1 MEVKLDEHQL
11 DESQMKAVKHFEGPA
26 LVVAGPGSGKTT
38 IIIER
43 IMNLIHEYDV
53 NPCKILALAFN
64 REAAKEM
71 EQGVFPILRKI
82 HPFSGKPE
90 IRTLHAFGLEIIYQ
104 NYKRLNMES
113 EPEVWGADPE
123 RTILQEIAQLKREGA
138 NAKVIVYIYRIG
150 NKVTDKCYIGQTT
163 NWKRR
168 KEEHLNDSS
177 NPELRQAILNE
188 GVEQFTCEIIDKV
201 NGRYAEFSEE
211 KWIKH
216 YKNLAV
222 FNQEGETI
230 HLETESDDKLVA
242 IYKIEQLTSGR
253 CYFGYSNSPEKIKKE
268 ITLVDNDELKQAI
281 TDEGVEQ
288 FSFDIIFEDIPITEA
303 HGLVAREIGNRK
315 NIAVYNKSNPFSQ
328 RYSNRLQ
335 IELFCQH
342 FNLSYEEV
350 LKHPADINNLSDRI
364 EKFEKIVRDVEKAK
378 LQVVVDFSNYNS
390 IEDIV
395 NFILGSIDDIV
406 VKTFAE
412 KYENKKKKANA
423 IDFQDMILYTVYLF
437 ERYPEIC
444 IKWREKFDFVHV
456 DEFQDISPID
466 FRLINSLSD
475 NLFAVGD
482 DDQAIYGFRGGNSEI
497 MQNYNEQENVT
508 KFEITKNYRSTT
520 TIVEHSRALI
530 EHNKNRIRKNLRA
543 KNTME
548 LPIKVLETTNKTEVS
563 KTDSNLFPIAES
575 NQLIIDQ
582 QITTVEKL
590 LMKDFSNPICR
601 KIAILVRYRSEVD
614 LVRAILRRNSFE
626 EKVNFNQSRKKG
638 DPCNFIGTDNEQIR
652 VSTVHSVKGKEYDK
666 VILIHNTLGEDFP
679 FHDSDNMIEE
689 RRVFYVAMTRAKQEL
704 VVIGGECPFVWEF
717 RKAYIPELERLSES
731 LTSAINNRVNNI
743 QKQFREVSEVLQ
755 SKIKNRLYATKEQLE
770 KVSEALPIALES
782 QIARQKKAATKIARK
797 QHEPELERLRN
808 DITETDNITKKI
820 KTTLPQQV
828 KLVQETFL
836 LKLIPVLDN
845 LESIANSTAEKFP
858 LNDDLPELATFCE
871 NIKYTQEQFLNFLK
885 IHGIIPI
892 ETIGQPLNLDQHEEM
907 QPGIFTD
914 EVSKD
919 IVVKELHRGY
929 IQNNQVIHKAQVIVS
944 KGQWSAYGIF
954 LNFEEPVCFVTGQEI
969 YFLQNIMVLT
979 ERIKGFDLQG
989 SVVRLQKLDVMFA
1002 LPKTDWET
1010 IMLQSQQVE
1019 SFSYI
1024 NSISEDF
1031 LKSVLVR
1038 EELTNVEKQKY
1049 CLRLVTQSGHILR
1062 GYLRAFD
1069 KISLCML
1076 INEKIVVV
1084 YRHALLEIKRDAETE
1099 SIDVKNPS
1107 IIEKEVSQPD
1117 DSGEVV
1123 QTVVN
1128 GNNDYEIDSVKHS
1141 QILKEQIEKLES
1153 YSEGIISPTD
1163 EECASEKTENEISVE
1178 CSASRLLDSP
1188 DNKDDNISEIEEKGS
1203 SSLGGQ
1209 VVKKNFG
1216 DYFRQIQD
1224 FIRRNL
1230 KWK

>member
-11 DESQMKAVKHFEGPA
+11 DEGQMKAVKHFEGPA
-26 LVVAGPGSGKTT
+26 LVVAGPGSGKTNV
-38 IIIER
+38 IKER
-43 IMNLIHEYDV
+43 ILNLIQEYDV
-53 NPCKILALAFN
+53 NPGKILALAFN
-64 REAAKEM
+64 KEAAKEM
-71 EQGVFPILRKI
+71 EQRVFPKLRKI
-82 HPFSGKPE
+82 HSSSGKPE
-90 IRTLHAFGLEIIYQ
+90 ICTLHAFGLKIINQ
-104 NYKRLNMES
+104 NYERLNLES
-113 EPEVWGADPE
+113 EPGVWAADPE
-123 RTILQEIAQLKREGA
+123 RTILQEIAQLKREGSKA
-138 NAKVIVYIYRIG
+138 TVIVYIYRIG
-150 NKVTDKCYIGQTT
+150 DKVTDKCYIGQTT
-163 NWKRR
+163 NLQRR

-177 NPELRQAILNE
+177 NPELRQAILKE
-188 GVEQFTCEIIDKV
+188 GIEQFTFEIKETV
-201 NGRYAEFSEE
+201 NGRIADSSEA
-211 KWIKH
+211 KWIEY

-222 FNQEGETI
+222 FNQEDENI
-230 HLETESDDKLVA
+230 YFETESDDELVA
-242 IYKIEQLTSGR
+242 IYKIEQLASGR
-253 CYFGYSNSPEKIKKE
+253 CYFGYSNSPEKIKEE

-281 TDEGVEQ
+281 ADKGVEQ
-288 FSFDIIFEDIPITEA
+288 FLFDIIFEDIPITKA
-303 HGLVAREIGNRK
+303 PVLVAREIEFRK
-315 NIAVYNKSNPFSQ
+315 NMAVYNKSNPLSQ

-350 LKHPADINNLSDRI
+350 LKHPADIKNLSDRI
-364 EKFEKIVRDVEKAK
+364 EKFEKIVRNVEKVK
-378 LQVVVDFSNYNS
+378 LQVVEDFSNYNS

-412 KYENKKKKANA
+412 KYEDKKKKANA
-423 IDFQDMILYTVYLF
+423 IDFLDMILYAVYLF
-437 ERYPEIC
+437 ERYPDIRT
-444 IKWREKFDFVHV
+444 KWREKYEFVLV

-466 FRLINSLSD
+466 FRLIKTLSE

-508 KFEITKNYRSTT
+508 KFEITKNYRSTM

-548 LPIKVLETTNKTEVS
+548 LPIKVLETTNKTE
-563 KTDSNLFPIAES
+563 DSSLLPPSES
-575 NQLIIDQ
+575 NQMFIDPQ
-582 QITTVEKL
+582 VITAEKL
-590 LMKDFSNPICR
+590 LIRDFSNSVCS

-614 LVRAILRRNSFE
+614 QVREMLRRNGFE
-626 EKVNFNQSRKKG
+626 EQVRSNPYRKKG

-666 VILIHNTLGEDFP
+666 VILIHNTLSKDFP
-679 FHDSDNMIEE
+679 FYDSDSIAEE

-704 VVIGGECPFVWEF
+704 VVIGGECLFVWEL

-731 LTSAINNRVNNI
+731 LTSAINNRINNI
-743 QKQFREVSEVLQ
+743 KRQLREVSEALP
-755 SKIKNRLYATKEQLE
+755 SKIKNRFHTTKEQLD
-770 KVSEALPIALES
+770 KVSEALPLALES
-782 QIARQKKAATKIARK
+782 QIARQIEASTKTARK
-797 QHEPELERLRN
+797 QYELKLERLRC
-808 DITETDNITKKI
+808 DIIEVENITNKI
-820 KTTLPQQV
+820 RTALPQQLI
-828 KLVQETFL
+828 KVQETFL
-836 LKLIPVLDN
+836 LKLIPILDN
-845 LESIANSTAEKFP
+845 LESIANSTAEKIP
-858 LNDDLPELATFCE
+858 LNGDLSEFATFCE

-892 ETIGQPLNLDQHEEM
+892 DTIGQPLNLDQHEEM

-919 IVVKELHRGY
+919 IIVKELHRGY
-929 IQNNQVIHKAQVIVS
+929 IQNNQVIRKAQVIVS

-954 LNFEEPVCFVTGQEI
+954 LDFEEPVCFVTGQEI
-969 YFLQNIMVLT
+969 YFLQNIMVLA

-1069 KISLCML
+1069 KVSLCML

-1084 YRHALLEIKRDAETE
+1084 YQHALLEIKRDAETE

-1141 QILKEQIEKLES
+1141 QILKEQIQKLEIP
-1153 YSEGIISPTD
+1153 SERIISPTD
-1163 EECASEKTENEISVE
+1163 EASVSEKTENEISVE
-1178 CSASRLLDSP
+1178 CSVSRLLDSP
-1188 DNKDDNISEIEEKGS
+1188 DNKDDNISEIEEKDS